1 MTYQAPN
8 LPTDKHYFFGR
19 KGGVSTERFESLN
32 CNIRGSDSMENIRQN
47 LQIIAQH
54 FHTDIT
60 QMCLVNQ
67 GVTNH
72 AVYVETPSLYE
83 ITADG
88 LVTDKKG
95 LILGI
100 KTADCC
106 PVLLADYKNGVIGAA
121 HAGWRGALRGVVEN
135 TIKIMLEKGAE
146 KKNISAALGPCLQQ
160 QSFEAGEDILEE
172 FLRINEQYRAY
183 FSNGHRENHYQFNL
197 EQFIINRLRE
207 YGISDISASG
217 IDTYTSADEYFSFR
231 RDTHSGQIF
240 KKGDF
245 PNHLSTITL

>member
-8 LPTDKHYFFGR
+8 LPADRHCFFGR
-19 KGGVSTERFESLN
+19 RGGVSSGRFDSLN

-47 LQIIAQH
+47 LQIIAER
-54 FHTDIT
+54 FDSDIS

-121 HAGWRGALRGVVEN
+121 HAGWRGALRGIVEN

-146 KKNISAALGPCLQQ
+146 KQNIAAALGPCLQQ
-160 QSFEAGEDILEE
+160 PSFEAGEDMLEE
-172 FLRINEQYRAY
+172 FIGSNPQYRS
-183 FSNGHRENHYQFNL
+183 FFTPGHRENHCQFDL
-197 EQFIINRLRE
+197 EGFVVNRLRE
-207 YGISDISASG
+207 CGITDISASG
-217 IDTYTSADEYFSFR
+217 IDTYTTEEEYFSFR
-231 RDTHSGQIF
+231 RDTHKALTF

-245 PNHLSTITL
+245 PNHLSTIML

>member
-8 LPTDKHYFFGR
+8 IPSEKHCFFGR
-19 KGGVSTERFESLN
+19 RGGVSTGRFDSLN

-47 LQIIAQH
+47 LQIIAER
-54 FHTDIT
+54 FHSDIS
-60 QMCLVNQ
+60 QMCLINQ

-72 AVYVETPSLYE
+72 AVYIETPSLYE

-95 LILGI
+95 LILSI

-106 PVLLADYKNGVIGAA
+106 PVLLADYKNGIIGAA
-121 HAGWRGALRGVVEN
+121 HAGWRGALRGIVEN
-135 TIKIMLEKGAE
+135 TLKIMLDKGAE
-146 KKNISAALGPCLQQ
+146 KQNISAALGPCLQQ
-160 QSFEAGEDILEE
+160 PSFEAGEDMLEE
-172 FLRINEQYRAY
+172 FIRVNKNYQTY
-183 FSNGHRENHYQFNL
+183 FSAGQRKNHYQFNL
-197 EQFIINRLRE
+197 ERFVVDRLRE
-207 YGISDISASG
+207 YGITDISASG
-217 IDTYTSADEYFSFR
+217 IDTYANEQEYFSFR
-231 RDTHSGQIF
+231 RETHKALTF

>member
-47 LQIIAQH
+47 LQIIAQK
-54 FHTDIT
+54 FHSNIE

-160 QSFEAGEDILEE
+160 PSFEAGEDMLEE
-172 FLRINEQYRAY
+172 FVSNNPQYKS
-183 FSNGHRENHYQFNL
+183 FFISGHREKHYQFDL
-197 EQFIINRLRE
+197 EGFVINRIRKC
-207 YGISDISASG
+207 GITNISASET
-217 IDTYTSADEYFSFR
+217 DTYTDEENYFSFR
-231 RDTHSGQIF
+231 RETHKGLIF